1 MRSYQARET
10 EKKWQ
15 TKWRE
20 SGIFKA
26 NLENPTKPKYY
37 NLTMFPY
44 PSGDKLHIGH
54 WYNYAPVD
62 TWGRYMKMKGY
73 EVFQPMGFDSFGLPA
88 ENYAVKTGVHPA
100 ETTRANI
107 DKMKEQIA
115 AIGGMYDLDLNLET
129 SSPEYYKWTQWVFL
143 ELYKK
148 GLAYKKEAP
157 VNWCTVDQTVLAN
170 EQVKEGKCDR
180 CGNLVVQKNLKQW
193 FFKITDYSEKLL
205 NYDGLDWPEKTIL
218 MQKHWIGKSEGIEA
232 DFRIAEN
239 PDLKV
244 RIFTTRFDTI
254 YGTNF
259 VAIAPEHP
267 NLWEYVTPENKDAVQ
282 NYLNETKKKSEL
294 DRQIIDKTKSGVKTG
309 MHALN
314 PMTGE
319 KMPIF
324 VADFVLM
331 YGTGALMGT
340 PAHDERDFYFAKT
353 MGLSAPQVI
362 VAHEGEA
369 YEEDVKEWRK
379 ELHDDGFMVNSGPYT
394 GMKNREALEK
404 MSESM
409 TREDWGKKITNYR
422 LRDWLLS
429 RQRYWGAPIPIIYCE
444 SCGEVPVPE
453 KDLPVVHPH
462 IEDYVPKGTSPL
474 AGSAEFVNTKCPKCG
489 KDAKRE
495 VDTMDTFVCSSWYFL
510 RYPDAGNTEKAWD
523 KAKVDKWMPVDM
535 YIGGP
540 EHACMHLLYARFIHK
555 VMKDLGHVSAEEP
568 FKRLVHQ
575 GMITKN
581 GAKMSKS
588 KGNVVSPDEFIEKYG
603 SDVFR
608 MYLMFM
614 GPFTE
619 GGGLLH
625 RALGDAR
632 EETGLLGQLRGGEAG
647 ALAGVGDDGEAD
659 VGRDVLR
666 ARRGEDVVHKLVVA
680 IGAERA
686 GGLGWVDD
694 LAGGVAV
701 VEGQQL
707 ARPQTLRGDVP
718 PEFREGGQFQNE
730 AIRQHGCEAGP
741 GTFPQRLVEV
751 AQRGGRLRQ
760 RGDIRVQLRQP
771 RPDEALAHAPHAP
784 LEPPLLR
791 RAPRE
796 PVDREGVEQLV
807 GENDAGHAAGLLNF
821 APVCEPPNTRAEHA

>member
-267 NLWEYVTPENKDAVQ
+267 SLWEYVSPENKDAVQ

-362 VAHEGEA
+362 VANEGEA
-369 YEEDVKEWRK
+369 YEEDVKEWKK

-510 RYPDAGNTEKAWD
+510 RYPDAGNSEKAWD

-619 GGGLLH
+619 GGDWSDHGITGIARFVERFVKLIEAEGEGADVLTNKTIA
-625 RALGDAR
+625 RVTESVEKMNFNTAISALMELVNDGSGKLSKENKEAVVRLIAPLAPHLAEECWEMLGHGESVFLGTWPKADAKFLVDS
-632 EETGLLGQLRGGEAG
+632 TVTYAIQVNGKLRGTVE
-647 ALAGVGDDGEAD
+647 LAPAATKE
-659 VGRDVLR
+659 
-666 ARRGEDVVHKLVVA
+666 
-680 IGAERA
+680 
-686 GGLGWVDD
+686 
-694 LAGGVAV
+694 
-701 VEGQQL
+701 
-707 ARPQTLRGDVP
+707 
-718 PEFREGGQFQNE
+718 E
-730 AIRQHGCEAGP
+730 AIAAAKE
-741 GTFPQRLVEV
+741 
-751 AQRGGRLRQ
+751 
-760 RGDIRVQLRQP
+760 I
-771 RPDEALAHAPHAP
+771 
-784 LEPPLLR
+784 
-791 RAPRE
+791 
-796 PVDREGVEQLV
+796 EGVKKYLE
-807 GENDAGHAAGLLNF
+807 GEIVKEVFVPSKIIGF
-821 APVCEPPNTRAEHA
+821 VVKP

>member
-619 GGGLLH
+619 GGDWSDHGITGIARFVERFVKLIEAEGEGADVLTNKTIA
-625 RALGDAR
+625 RVTESVEKMNFNTAISALMELVNDGSGKLSKENKEAVVR
-632 EETGLLGQLRGGEAG
+632 LIAPLAPHLAEECWEMLGHGESVFLETWPKAEAKFLVDSTVTYAIQVNGKLRGTVE
-647 ALAGVGDDGEAD
+647 LAPAATKE
-659 VGRDVLR
+659 
-666 ARRGEDVVHKLVVA
+666 
-680 IGAERA
+680 
-686 GGLGWVDD
+686 
-694 LAGGVAV
+694 
-701 VEGQQL
+701 
-707 ARPQTLRGDVP
+707 
-718 PEFREGGQFQNE
+718 E
-730 AIRQHGCEAGP
+730 AIAAAKEIDGVKKYLEGEI
-741 GTFPQRLVEV
+741 VKEV
-751 AQRGGRLRQ
+751 FVPSKIIGF
-760 RGDIRVQLRQP
+760 VVKP
-771 RPDEALAHAPHAP
+771 
-784 LEPPLLR
+784 
-791 RAPRE
+791 
-796 PVDREGVEQLV
+796 
-807 GENDAGHAAGLLNF
+807 
-821 APVCEPPNTRAEHA
+821 

>member
-362 VAHEGEA
+362 VAHEVEA
-369 YEEDVKEWRK
+369 YEEDVKEWKK

-474 AGSAEFVNTKCPKCG
+474 ASSAEFVNTKCPKCG

-619 GGGLLH
+619 GGDWSDHGITGIARFVERFVKLIEAEGEGADVLANKTIA
-625 RALGDAR
+625 RVTESVEKMNFNTAISALMELVNDGSGKLSKENKEAVVR
-632 EETGLLGQLRGGEAG
+632 LIAPLAPHLAEECWEMLGHSESVFLETWPKAEAKFLVDNTVTYAIQVNGKLRGT
-647 ALAGVGDDGEAD
+647 
-659 VGRDVLR
+659 
-666 ARRGEDVVHKLVVA
+666 
-680 IGAERA
+680 
-686 GGLGWVDD
+686 
-694 LAGGVAV
+694 
-701 VEGQQL
+701 VEL
-707 ARPQTLRGDVP
+707 TPAATK
-718 PEFREGGQFQNE
+718 
-730 AIRQHGCEAGP
+730 
-741 GTFPQRLVEV
+741 
-751 AQRGGRLRQ
+751 
-760 RGDIRVQLRQP
+760 
-771 RPDEALAHAPHAP
+771 DEAFAAAK
-784 LEPPLLR
+784 EI
-791 RAPRE
+791 
-796 PVDREGVEQLV
+796 EGVKKYLE
-807 GENDAGHAAGLLNF
+807 GEIVKEIFVPSKIIGF
-821 APVCEPPNTRAEHA
+821 VVKP